1 MFKDLVI
8 LAILDVAW
16 VMGVGMYKPYIKSNL
31 QPLAVALIWAV
42 ILAGESALLQY
53 DNSLK
58 YAALLGFTIYFTFN
72 GTHMTLVRHGDWNW
86 TIAGIDVAWGTFM
99 FTVTRYLSNLL

>member
-1 MFKDLVI
+1 MFKDFAI
-8 LAILDVAW
+8 LAILDIAW

-31 QPLAVALIWAV
+31 QPLAVALLWGI
-42 ILAGESALLQY
+42 ILAGEASLLQY
-53 DNSLK
+53 NQTFT

-72 GTHMTLVRHGDWNW
+72 VTHMTLVRHGDWNW